1 MTEKQRTARE
11 IRAYCEAVPEPPWCY
26 LLSDKGGGWY
36 LGLAINEAG
45 TMGAGDISYEDP
57 DDMIM
62 TDGLACNESAHD
74 NTMPEFI
81 ANARTDMPR
90 LLDAAV
96 KLRRWT
102 NEYLIYLRRVGYPI
116 SAREVERDFAET
128 AWLAE
133 PEPALSPDGENG
145 EEGEG

>member
-1 MTEKQRTARE
+1 MTEQRNAAE

-45 TMGAGDISYEDP
+45 TMGAGDVSYEDP

-62 TDGLACNESAHD
+62 TDGLACNELAHD

-81 ANARTDMPR
+81 ANARADLPR
-90 LLDAAV
+90 VLAAAVRLRGALAYCIQFAKPACRPPQIAELLD
-96 KLRRWT
+96 
-102 NEYLIYLRRVGYPI
+102 
-116 SAREVERDFAET
+116 ET
-128 AWLAE
+128 AWLADS

>member
-1 MTEKQRTARE
+1 MTERTAAE

-45 TMGAGDISYEDP
+45 TMGAGDVSYEDP

-62 TDGLACNESAHD
+62 TDGLACNELAHD

-81 ANARTDMPR
+81 ANARADLPR
-90 LLDAAV
+90 VLEAAV
-96 KLRRWT
+96 KLRAALIDT
-102 NEYLIYLRRVGYPI
+102 LVYLVDDDWAKLL
-116 SAREVERDFAET
+116 DET
-128 AWLAE
+128 AWLADS